1 MKNKT
6 NPEYGTAKQAKE
18 YLKFLKNPKFSYY
31 LHFFQDLLYA
41 LKGLSSMFQSNSL
54 LASKRPQKIYE
65 CCMVIDVLAVMPGD
79 TMKRLKENLKIEDG
93 IVSYKDIKL
102 NKPVS
107 RRVMD
112 IDDTPDI
119 YQDIYTTVFTNIIC
133 GVQEYICHQFKDF
146 QPELLKSF
154 VKVLTTS
161 KGLHLFKDQTM
172 QKSLTSKK
180 FRIQHNFI
188 LNSGLLLKMDKTLQ

>member
-1 MKNKT
+1 M
-6 NPEYGTAKQAKE
+6 
-18 YLKFLKNPKFSYY
+18 L
-31 LHFFQDLLYA
+31 
-41 LKGLSSMFQSNSL
+41 
-54 LASKRPQKIYE
+54 R
-65 CCMVIDVLAVMPGD
+65 DVLAAMPGD

-102 NKPVS
+102 NS

>member
-1 MKNKT
+1 M
-6 NPEYGTAKQAKE
+6 
-18 YLKFLKNPKFSYY
+18 L
-31 LHFFQDLLYA
+31 
-41 LKGLSSMFQSNSL
+41 
-54 LASKRPQKIYE
+54 
-65 CCMVIDVLAVMPGD
+65 CDVLAVMPGD

-112 IDDTPDI
+112 IDDTPDS

-146 QPELLKSF
+146 QAELLKSF

-161 KGLHLFKDQTM
+161 KGLHLFKDHTM